1 MLTVLAFLASVFL
14 VVLLVGFNASGLRQ
28 RFWGGADPRAI
39 RSLAVLPLEN
49 LSGDAEQEYFA
60 DGMTEALTTELAQ
73 ISALKVISRT
83 SVMQYKGTKKLLPQI
98 AQELSVDAVVEGA
111 VQRSGNKVEITVQL
125 IHAPSDRHLWA
136 SRMSGASA
144 TSSHFSVMLV
154 TPSRMRSMRN

>member
-60 DGMTEALTTELAQ
+60 DGMTEALTTELPQ
-73 ISALKVISRT
+73 ISALKVTSRT
-83 SVMQYKGTKKLLPQI
+83 SSIQYTATNKLLPPI
-98 AQELSVDAVVEGA
+98 AHDP
-111 VQRSGNKVEITVQL
+111 N
-125 IHAPSDRHLWA
+125 
-136 SRMSGASA
+136 
-144 TSSHFSVMLV
+144 
-154 TPSRMRSMRN
+154 

>member
-49 LSGDAEQEYFA
+49 LSGEAEQEYFA

-73 ISALKVISRT
+73 IRALKVISRT
-83 SVMQYKGTKKLLPQI
+83 SVLQYKGTKKLLPKI
-98 AQELSVDAVVEGA
+98 AHALTVNAEREGTVE
-111 VQRSGNKVEITVQL
+111 SWCT
-125 IHAPSDRHLWA
+125 
-136 SRMSGASA
+136 
-144 TSSHFSVMLV
+144 
-154 TPSRMRSMRN
+154 